1 MANQFVAFLEKWFAL
16 FPEYE
21 HDDLYL
27 AGESYAGQH
36 IPYIAKAILDR
47 NKGGAAH
54 PWQLK
59 GMLIGNGWISP
70 EEQYKAYL
78 SFAYEKGLVKRDSE
92 EAKRIET
99 QQAVCLKA
107 LGEEGAKDKVDL
119 GVCEQILQDILRET
133 ITKDQQCYKYVV
145 RPVLGDFTNKDCL
158 ACTMSD

>member
-1 MANQFVAFLEKWFAL
+1 MANQFVTFLEKWFAL

-47 NKGGAAH
+47 NKAGAAH
-54 PWQLK
+54 QWMLK
-59 GMLIGNGWISP
+59 GMLIGNGWIDP

-78 SFAYEKGLVKRDSE
+78 SFAYEKGLVTAGSDA
-92 EAKRIET
+92 AKRIET

-107 LGEEGAKDKVDL
+107 LAEPGGKDHVDINA
-119 GVCEQILQDILRET
+119 CEQILQDILRET
-133 ITKDQQCYKYVV
+133 VKDK
-145 RPVLGDFTNKDCL
+145 KCL
-158 ACTMSD
+158 K

>member
-1 MANQFVAFLEKWFAL
+1 MADQFVTFLEKWFAL

-36 IPYIAKAILDR
+36 IPYIAKAVLDR
-47 NKGGAAH
+47 NKAGAKH

-59 GMLIGNGWISP
+59 GMLIGNGWIAP
-70 EEQYKAYL
+70 QEQYKAYL
-78 SFAYEKGLVKRDSE
+78 SFAYEKGLVIQGSD
-92 EAKRIET
+92 AANRIET

-107 LGEEGAKDKVDL
+107 LAEAGNKDKVDM

-133 ITKDQQCYKYVV
+133 LTADNQCLK
-145 RPVLGDFTNKDCL
+145 
-158 ACTMSD
+158 

>member
-1 MANQFVAFLEKWFAL
+1 MHELPDMANQFVTFLEKWFAL

-47 NKGGAAH
+47 NKAGAAH

-59 GMLIGNGWISP
+59 GMIIGNGWIAP

-78 SFAYEKGLVKRDSE
+78 SFAYERGLITHGSE
-92 EAKRIET
+92 AAKRIET

-107 LGEEGAKDKVDL
+107 LEEAGAKDRVDI

-133 ITKDQQCYKYVV
+133 ITGNNQCYK
-145 RPVLGDFTNKDCL
+145 
-158 ACTMSD
+158 